1 MRSVEIRQ
9 RVDRLIRYYQQYLG
23 AFDEAPA
30 FTKAGQF
37 EKHAAAIR
45 LRGSLGTASAAIA
58 DDEFLR
64 LLRLT
69 LVAWGIGSRGSQLL
83 ELGEFIAEIR
93 AHVREIEELESKT
106 IDDPELDIYA
116 VSTSLWRNH
125 SVVFNRQE
133 RYQTCA
139 VYEGAAPFSAGPSCS
154 DGPEVHP
161 DLFRLACSGIPI
173 STRTNL
179 SSRLGE
185 FVCIARATDP
195 VQYVGN
201 GWRTSRTKVLDNAL
215 VGFCRVEHLPL
226 PS

>member
-9 RVDRLIRYYQQYLG
+9 RVDRLIGSFQQYLG

-93 AHVREIEELESKT
+93 AHVRGIEELESKT

-116 VSTSLWRNH
+116 VSTSLWRIIQSFSIVKNDTKLVPCTKALH
-125 SVVFNRQE
+125 HFLPDLVVPMDRKFTRTFFGWHVPEFQYQQE
-133 RYQTCA
+133 RIFHHA
-139 VYEGAAPFSAGPSCS
+139 F
-154 DGPEVHP
+154 
-161 DLFRLACSGIPI
+161 
-173 STRTNL
+173 
-179 SSRLGE
+179 GE
-185 FVCIARATDP
+185 FVCIARATNP